1 MGAAGGANPQEFN
14 RLCNLFFYMRMNPNI
29 PFVNG
34 FQNPFFF
41 NNNNNFNNCNPNMS
55 NISMNSNNG
64 FMNNN
69 FMPNN
74 GNFTNNNFMP
84 NNINNNIYNGYMNNN
99 YINMHPGGSHNNMN
113 MNNRQQN
120 SFVFMNNLNNFVNNN
135 ANNNNNIGM
144 NNFFVNNNN
153 MNNNIGASN
162 MSPMNIMNNMNPM
175 NSMNNMNP
183 MNMSI
188 NNINQMNNMNNM
200 NPMNMSINNM
210 NNMNMQNNQNQIFD
224 ELNTRFMGLN
234 LNQQNSI
241 NNAFTQMSSS
251 TQSDF
256 SNSSIN
262 TNANTQIDLN
272 EEITMNFKFKNGQ
285 MMQIKGRADEKF
297 HDVFK
302 RFRENECP
310 DGLKNYMCR
319 AVHNSEIIDNKKTL
333 YENNIKNGDV
343 VCFFFE
349 DENLNNYKHE
359 NNGEENDDNSDNESI
374 SDESEDDEEEDED
387 EKKLVYNSWIE
398 EYKYKLMMKLIIDI
412 LNTDT
417 NENLKIDFN
426 SRDFLNFLN
435 EKYKELGRKIDEH
448 EHIVIYTK
456 TNYDWKCKECNQK
469 YSKTESRFY
478 CSICDYNMCNNCRK
492 NKKYYII
499 GCIPTDAEPSNNKIK
514 KQFIKH
520 KGHEHRLT
528 YCRTKRTA
536 SHGGWICNKCKDEFT
551 NKVWTF
557 YCTCCDYDLC
567 TACAQKEKLA

>member
-41 NNNNNFNNCNPNMS
+41 NNNNNFNNCNQNMS

-84 NNINNNIYNGYMNNN
+84 NNINNNINNGYMNNN

-135 ANNNNNIGM
+135 ANNNNIRM

-162 MSPMNIMNNMNPM
+162 MSPMNSMNNMNPM

-256 SNSSIN
+256 SNSSVN

-319 AVHNSEIIDNKKTL
+319 AVHNSEVIDNKKTL

-448 EHIVIYTK
+448 EHKVIYTK

-499 GCIPTDAEPSNNKIK
+499 GCIPTDAESSNNKIK

>member
-1 MGAAGGANPQEFN
+1 
-14 RLCNLFFYMRMNPNI
+14 
-29 PFVNG
+29 
-34 FQNPFFF
+34 
-41 NNNNNFNNCNPNMS
+41 
-55 NISMNSNNG
+55 
-64 FMNNN
+64 
-69 FMPNN
+69 
-74 GNFTNNNFMP
+74 
-84 NNINNNIYNGYMNNN
+84 
-99 YINMHPGGSHNNMN
+99 MHPGGSHNNMN

-135 ANNNNNIGM
+135 ANNNNNIRM

-224 ELNTRFMGLN
+224 ELNTKFMGLN

-256 SNSSIN
+256 SNSSVN

-319 AVHNSEIIDNKKTL
+319 AVHNSEVIDNKKTL

-448 EHIVIYTK
+448 EHKVIYTK

-536 SHGGWICNKCKDEFT
+536 SHLGWICNKCKDEFT

>member
-84 NNINNNIYNGYMNNN
+84 NNINNNINNGYMNNN

-135 ANNNNNIGM
+135 ANNNNIRM

-162 MSPMNIMNNMNPM
+162 MSPMNSMNNMNPM

-256 SNSSIN
+256 SNSSVN

-319 AVHNSEIIDNKKTL
+319 AVHNSEVIDNKKTL

-448 EHIVIYTK
+448 EHKVIYTK

>member
-84 NNINNNIYNGYMNNN
+84 NSINNNINNGYMNNN

-135 ANNNNNIGM
+135 ANNNNIRM

-162 MSPMNIMNNMNPM
+162 MSPMNSMNNMNPM

-256 SNSSIN
+256 SNSSVN

-319 AVHNSEIIDNKKTL
+319 AVHNSEVIDNKKTL

-374 SDESEDDEEEDED
+374 SEESEDDEEEDED

-448 EHIVIYTK
+448 EHKVIYTK

>member
-84 NNINNNIYNGYMNNN
+84 NSINNNINNGYMNNN

-135 ANNNNNIGM
+135 ANNNNIRM

-162 MSPMNIMNNMNPM
+162 MSPMNSMNNMNPM

-256 SNSSIN
+256 SNSSVN

-319 AVHNSEIIDNKKTL
+319 AVHNSEVIDNKKTL

-448 EHIVIYTK
+448 EHKVIYTK

-469 YSKTESRFY
+469 YSKTKSRFY

>member
-84 NNINNNIYNGYMNNN
+84 NSINNNINNGYMNNN

-135 ANNNNNIGM
+135 ANNNNIRM

-162 MSPMNIMNNMNPM
+162 MSPMNSMNNMNPM

-183 MNMSI
+183 MNMNI

-256 SNSSIN
+256 SNSSVN

-319 AVHNSEIIDNKKTL
+319 AVHNSEVIDNKKTL

-448 EHIVIYTK
+448 EHKVIYTK

-557 YCTCCDYDLC
+557 YCTCCDHDLC

>member
-84 NNINNNIYNGYMNNN
+84 NNINNNINNGYMNNN

-135 ANNNNNIGM
+135 ANNNNIRM

-162 MSPMNIMNNMNPM
+162 MSPMNSMNNMNPM
-175 NSMNNMNP
+175 NSMNPMNP

-256 SNSSIN
+256 SNSSVN

-319 AVHNSEIIDNKKTL
+319 AVHNSEVIDNKKTL

-359 NNGEENDDNSDNESI
+359 NNGEENDDNSENESI

-448 EHIVIYTK
+448 EHKVIYTK

>member
-64 FMNNN
+64 FMSNN

-84 NNINNNIYNGYMNNN
+84 NNINNNINNGYMNNN

-135 ANNNNNIGM
+135 ANNNNIRM

-162 MSPMNIMNNMNPM
+162 MSPMNSMNNMNPM

-256 SNSSIN
+256 SNSSVN

-319 AVHNSEIIDNKKTL
+319 AVHNSEVIDNKKTL

-448 EHIVIYTK
+448 EHKVIYTK

-478 CSICDYNMCNNCRK
+478 CSICDYNMCNICRK

>member
-84 NNINNNIYNGYMNNN
+84 NNINNNINNGYMNNN

-135 ANNNNNIGM
+135 ANNNNIRM

-162 MSPMNIMNNMNPM
+162 MSPMNSMNNMNPM

-200 NPMNMSINNM
+200 NPMNMSANNM

-256 SNSSIN
+256 SNSSVN

-319 AVHNSEIIDNKKTL
+319 AVHNSEVIDNKKTL

>member
-41 NNNNNFNNCNPNMS
+41 NNNNNFNNCNPNMN

-84 NNINNNIYNGYMNNN
+84 NNINNNINNGYMNNN

-135 ANNNNNIGM
+135 ANNNNIRM

-162 MSPMNIMNNMNPM
+162 MSPMNSMNNMNPM

-256 SNSSIN
+256 SNSSVN

-319 AVHNSEIIDNKKTL
+319 AVHNSEVIDNKKTL

-448 EHIVIYTK
+448 EHKVIYTK

>member
-41 NNNNNFNNCNPNMS
+41 NNNNNFNNCNQNMS

-84 NNINNNIYNGYMNNN
+84 NNINNNINNGYMNNN

-135 ANNNNNIGM
+135 ANNNNIRM

-162 MSPMNIMNNMNPM
+162 MSPMNSMNNMNPM

-256 SNSSIN
+256 SNSSVN

-319 AVHNSEIIDNKKTL
+319 AVHNSEVIDNKKTL

-448 EHIVIYTK
+448 EHKVIYTK

>member
-84 NNINNNIYNGYMNNN
+84 NSINNNINNGYMNNN

-135 ANNNNNIGM
+135 ANNNNIRM

-162 MSPMNIMNNMNPM
+162 MSPMNSMNNMNPM

-256 SNSSIN
+256 SNSSVN

-319 AVHNSEIIDNKKTL
+319 AVHNSEVIDNKKTL

-469 YSKTESRFY
+469 YSKTKSRFY